1 MELVVILKPEIVRQ
15 FKALGVLKKIDSNIF
30 CYLNSKTLKKETKKN
45 TQKPPKKNSKKME
58 GEDRHDLLLCN
69 EYYDSFLKE
78 DDGEYRNN
86 LLTTKEYQDALV
98 WDVQDLIETMNKL
111 AI

>member
-1 MELVVILKPEIVRQ
+1 
-15 FKALGVLKKIDSNIF
+15 
-30 CYLNSKTLKKETKKN
+30 
-45 TQKPPKKNSKKME
+45 ME

-69 EYYDSFLKE
+69 EYYDSFSQE

-86 LLTTKEYQDALV
+86 LLTAKEYQDALV
-98 WDVQDLIETMNKL
+98 WDVQELIETMNKL

>member
-58 GEDRHDLLLCN
+58 GEDRHDLLLWN

>member
-30 CYLNSKTLKKETKKN
+30 CYLNSKTLKKRQKKN

-58 GEDRHDLLLCN
+58 GEDRHDLLLRN
-69 EYYDSFLKE
+69 EYYDSFSE

-86 LLTTKEYQDALV
+86 LLTAKEYCDALV
-98 WDVQDLIETMNKL
+98 WDVEDLVETMNKL

>member
-30 CYLNSKTLKKETKKN
+30 CYLNSKTLKKRQKN
-45 TQKPPKKNSKKME
+45 TQKPSKKNSKKME
-58 GEDRHDLLLCN
+58 GEDRHDLLLRN
-69 EYYDSFLKE
+69 EYYDSFEE
-78 DDGEYRNN
+78 DDGEYRTI
-86 LLTTKEYQDALV
+86 LLTAKEYQDAFV
-98 WDVQDLIETMNKL
+98 WDLQELIETMNKL

>member
-30 CYLNSKTLKKETKKN
+30 CYLNSKTLKKETKK
-45 TQKPPKKNSKKME
+45 TKKME
-58 GEDRHDLLLCN
+58 GEDRHQLLLSN
-69 EYYDSFLKE
+69 EFYDSFEE
-78 DDGEYRNN
+78 DNGEYRTI
-86 LLTTKEYQDALV
+86 LLTAKEYQDALV
-98 WDVQDLIETMNKL
+98 WDVEDLVETMNKL

>member
-58 GEDRHDLLLCN
+58 GEDRHDLLLRN
-69 EYYDSFLKE
+69 EYYDSFEE
-78 DDGEYRNN
+78 DDGEYRTI
-86 LLTTKEYQDALV
+86 LLTAKEYQDAFV
-98 WDVQDLIETMNKL
+98 WDLQELIETMNKL

>member
-30 CYLNSKTLKKETKKN
+30 CYLNSKTLKKEAKKN

-58 GEDRHDLLLCN
+58 GEDRHDLLLRN

>member
-30 CYLNSKTLKKETKKN
+30 CYLNSKTLKKETKKDK
-45 TQKPPKKNSKKME
+45 QKTPKNLPKKWRERTATTFSCATNTMIRSEKKMMV
-58 GEDRHDLLLCN
+58 
-69 EYYDSFLKE
+69 SIAT
-78 DDGEYRNN
+78 N
-86 LLTTKEYQDALV
+86 LLTAKEYQDALV

>member
-30 CYLNSKTLKKETKKN
+30 CYLNSKTFKKETKKH
-45 TQKPPKKNSKKME
+45 PKNLPKKME
-58 GEDRHDLLLCN
+58 GEDRHDLLLRN
-69 EYYDSFLKE
+69 EYYDSLEE
-78 DDGEYRNN
+78 DDGEYRST
-86 LLTTKEYQDALV
+86 LLTAKEYCDALV
-98 WDVQDLIETMNKL
+98 WDVEDLVETMNKL